1 MIDRSIKKE
10 SMPDLPLSGDI
21 RIHGS
26 ITSTSMPGLPH
37 SGNINESGNII
48 YRSTTSKL
56 MPDLP
61 QSGNIYS
68 EHELSLEQE
77 SIASSFQSR
86 INR

>member
-1 MIDRSIKKE
+1 MIDRSINNE
-10 SMPDLPLSGDI
+10 SMPEFPPSGDI

-37 SGNINESGNII
+37 SVNINESGNII
-48 YRSTTSKL
+48 YGSTTSRS
-56 MPDLP
+56 MPDIP

-68 EHELSLEQE
+68 EHELSVEQE
-77 SIASSFQSR
+77 SIESSYQSR